1 MEKKNENIT
10 EELTQ
15 EVEKLMKFV
24 KFSQAIKNKI
34 LKKNKKFE
42 KTISKEVRQSQVK
55 TMQSRKASIECSFDE
70 LEEQLKQG
78 KIKKI
83 KKTIQ
88 AIKKAVQDTM
98 EFALR
103 LMNKQK

>member
-1 MEKKNENIT
+1 
-10 EELTQ
+10 
-15 EVEKLMKFV
+15 
-24 KFSQAIKNKI
+24 
-34 LKKNKKFE
+34 
-42 KTISKEVRQSQVK
+42 
-55 TMQSRKASIECSFDE
+55 MQSRKASIECSFDE